1 MCTLC
6 IHAGTNDLTNGT
18 NTMSQV
24 RKISKTIQENKDRGK
39 MGTNFEDQ
47 IKETNEKLKRYC
59 ESNGFIFVDNDNINE
74 KSLNK
79 SLLYLNK
86 AGNRLFSENLL
97 ICLKNLRFLNALAHV

>member
-24 RKISKTIQENKDRGK
+24 RKISKTIQGK
-39 MGTNFEDQ
+39 MDTNFEDQ

-86 AGNRLFSENLL
+86 AGNKLF
-97 ICLKNLRFLNALAHV
+97 F

>member
-39 MGTNFEDQ
+39 LGTNFEDQ
-47 IKETNEKLKRYC
+47 IKETNEKLKR
-59 ESNGFIFVDNDNINE
+59 FVDNDNINE

-86 AGNRLFSENLL
+86 AGNRLFSKNLL

>member
-6 IHAGTNDLTNGT
+6 IHAGTNDLINGT

-86 AGNRLFSENLL
+86 AGNRLFSKNLL
-97 ICLKNLRFLNALAHV
+97 ICLKNLRFLNALAQV